1 MDEVILVDS
10 DDNFLGT
17 MEKMKAHQLG
27 ELHRAF
33 SIYIINNEGEFLLQR
48 RAADKYHSAG
58 LWTNTC
64 CSHPRPNE
72 STMAAAI
79 RRLYEEMGMATSLT
93 HLYHFTYKA
102 EFDNGLTEHELDHV
116 YLGTFNDAPNPDPNE
131 VMEWKYMST
140 EEIIKD
146 VKEHP
151 EDYTEWFKQSY
162 EIVIVNAFIE

>member
-1 MDEVILVDS
+1 MVNRNLTDVKQSREAVLDCPLFNQFPVEKVD
-10 DDNFLGT
+10 
-17 MEKMKAHQLG
+17 QL
-27 ELHRAF
+27 LTRSRLIDLA
-33 SIYIINNEGEFLLQR
+33 EGEFLLQR

-79 RRLYEEMGMATSLT
+79 RRLYEEMGMATSLK

-131 VMEWKYMST
+131 VMEWKYMKWVLAL
-140 EEIIKD
+140 IILI
-146 VKEHP
+146 
-151 EDYTEWFKQSY
+151 F
-162 EIVIVNAFIE
+162 